1 MKYTTIQGD
10 TFDTIAKLKLG
21 SELLADKLMQTN
33 PALLDYVVFPAG
45 ITVTIPQIE
54 QVNVNYNKLPTWRR
68 KL

>member
-54 QVNVNYNKLPTWRR
+54 QANVNYNKLPTWRR